1 MADEVARSMEAL
13 MLQAGKDI
21 LPNMRMTAEP
31 CLMRRWSKGAEPAFD
46 ADGKLI
52 PWDDVQED

>member
-1 MADEVARSMEAL
+1 MADEVAHSMEYW

-31 CLMRRWSKGAEPAFD
+31 CLMRRWSKGAEPTFD
-46 ADGKLI
+46 NNGKLI
-52 PWDDVQED
+52 PWDDVHNA